1 LYGKVVAGDR
11 FEVAIKGKKLP
22 LIAKVFLM
30 TADIRLLLANLTVLL
45 SIGTAN
51 AIPFLNVK

>member
-22 LIAKVFLM
+22 LMAKVFLM
-30 TADIRLLLANLTVLL
+30 TADMRLL
-45 SIGTAN
+45 
-51 AIPFLNVK
+51 